1 MPSQKSDF
9 YIGTVAERT
18 GLGVETI
25 RYYEKA
31 GVIRPPSRGRNGYRL
46 YSIKHIERLEFVK
59 RCRELGFSLEQATSL
74 LNLADFDERTCGEVS
89 KIAEDRLTEVRTKIA
104 NLRRIEAVLES
115 FVENC
120 PRDASSE
127 CPIISAL
134 SNSG

>member
-1 MPSQKSDF
+1 MPSHKSDF

-31 GVIRPPSRGRNGYRL
+31 GVICAPARGRNGYRL
-46 YSIKHIERLEFVK
+46 YSIDDIERLEFVK
-59 RCRELGFSLEQATSL
+59 RCRELGFSLEQTTSL
-74 LNLADFDERTCGEVS
+74 LNLADLEGRTCREVS
-89 KIAEDRLTEVRTKIA
+89 KIAESRLSEVRTKIA
-104 NLRRIEAVLES
+104 SLQRMEAVLES

-120 PRDASSE
+120 PRDASSG

-134 SNSG
+134 SNAG